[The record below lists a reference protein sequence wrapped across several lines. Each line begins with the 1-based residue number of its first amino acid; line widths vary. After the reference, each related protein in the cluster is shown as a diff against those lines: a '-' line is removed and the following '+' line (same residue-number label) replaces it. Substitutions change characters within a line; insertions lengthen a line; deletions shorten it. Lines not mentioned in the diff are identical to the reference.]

1 MRFDIKLRLLY
12 LVIGIVVFIIAY
24 FFGAGTDIGKNETEN
39 LRDQFN
45 KQVKD
50 IDQNGIFVNNLRISL
65 GMFIPVLG
73 MGLGIFSGFSTGLIF
88 NVIAE
93 SSPLLNNISPLLIL
107 VTPFGVME
115 VFAYGLA
122 MSRSGMLTYQIIKK
136 KQWREY
142 IIPTI
147 IEIGI
152 VITILL
158 IGATIEWQIITQF
171 DEQAIPISS
180 SIY

>member
-12 LVIGIVVFIIAY
+12 LVIGIVVFVIAY
-24 FFGAGTDIGKNETEN
+24 FIGAGTDIGKNETEN

-73 MGLGIFSGFSTGLIF
+73 IGLGIFSGFSTGLMF
-88 NVIAE
+88 NVIAD

-171 DEQAIPISS
+171 DEQATDIF
-180 SIY
+180 

>member
-1 MRFDIKLRLLY
+1 
-12 LVIGIVVFIIAY
+12 
-24 FFGAGTDIGKNETEN
+24 
-39 LRDQFN
+39 
-45 KQVKD
+45 
-50 IDQNGIFVNNLRISL
+50 
-65 GMFIPVLG
+65 MFIPVLG

-136 KQWREY
+136 KRWREY

-171 DEQAIPISS
+171 DEQATDIF
-180 SIY
+180 

>member
-1 MRFDIKLRLLY
+1 MLFDIKLRLLY
-12 LVIGIVVFIIAY
+12 LVIGIVVFVIAY
-24 FFGAGTDIGKNETEN
+24 FIGAGTDIGKNETEN

-171 DEQAIPISS
+171 DEQAADIF
-180 SIY
+180 

>member
-12 LVIGIVVFIIAY
+12 LVIGIVVFVIAY
-24 FFGAGTDIGKNETEN
+24 FIGAGTDIGKNETEN

-73 MGLGIFSGFSTGLIF
+73 MGLGIFSGFSTGLMF

-142 IIPTI
+142 IVPTI

-171 DEQAIPISS
+171 DEQATHIF
-180 SIY
+180 

>member
-1 MRFDIKLRLLY
+1 MLFDIKLRLLY
-12 LVIGIVVFIIAY
+12 LVIGIVVFVIAY
-24 FFGAGTDIGKNETEN
+24 FIGAGTDIGKNETEN

-171 DEQAIPISS
+171 DEQATDIF
-180 SIY
+180 

>member
-12 LVIGIVVFIIAY
+12 LVIGIVVFVIAY
-24 FFGAGTDIGKNETEN
+24 FIGAGTDIGKNETEN

-73 MGLGIFSGFSTGLIF
+73 MGLGIFSGFSTGLMF

-171 DEQAIPISS
+171 DEQATDIF
-180 SIY
+180 

>member
-1 MRFDIKLRLLY
+1 MRFDIKFRLLY
-12 LVIGIVVFIIAY
+12 LVIGIVVFVIAY
-24 FFGAGTDIGKNETEN
+24 FIGAGTDIGKNETEN

-93 SSPLLNNISPLLIL
+93 SSPLLNSISPLLIL

-171 DEQAIPISS
+171 DERATDIF
-180 SIY
+180 